1 VADEGRIVVV
11 GAGPH
16 ALTFCSYLL
25 AARPDWHSRLL
36 VIDPDGWLTRWDTLM
51 ERLEIDVLRSPGVH
65 HPDPASYALF
75 EFAIDRPDQLHGD
88 TKSPTVGLF
97 ADFCTNLIA
106 RHRLHEV
113 LEIGTLTA
121 IIPRGPGH
129 NAVEL
134 ESGAIN
140 DAATVVIAAN
150 QTTPRLPGWAPTG
163 EGHAVTHAAHV
174 HPSGVGLGER
184 VVVVGGGLTAAQL
197 CAAAMRRCA
206 EVTLVARHPLRCSG
220 TDVEP
225 GWLSRYLLEPY
236 LAEPDWER
244 RAGIYRATRRGTM
257 PAFSADVLRRAVSQ
271 GHLVLHESAEV
282 SAMTASGDGQTLFTT
297 AGPINVDRVWLAT
310 GWTFDAR
317 TDPLMAPLLHVGTT
331 TCGLPLLD
339 AGCAIPGTTVHLTG
353 AAAALQTGA
362 FAPNLAGARIA
373 AERIVATLCDLVERQ
388 YPVPPSAISPAASI
402 SRWTNQ
408 SIPTATPS
416 PQLDWLGPS
425 TLSPDA
431 LSSSAAGSPAPPAPM
446 TKRRTCASWTASSR
460 AAAVAS
466 LSARSAASPPAGA
479 RPS

>member
-1 VADEGRIVVV
+1 MSAPTHSEGRIIVV

-25 AARPDWHSRLL
+25 AARPDWHSRLH

-51 ERLEIDVLRSPGVH
+51 QRLEIEVLRSPGVH
-65 HPDPASYALF
+65 HPDPAPYALF
-75 EFAIDRPDQLHGD
+75 DFAIDRPDQLHGD

-113 LEIGTLTA
+113 LEVGTVTA
-121 IIPRGPGH
+121 IIPQGPGH

-134 ESGAIN
+134 ESGARY

-150 QTTPRLPGWAPTG
+150 RTTPRLPNWAPIG
-163 EGHAVTHAAHV
+163 AGRVVTHAAHV

-197 CAAAMRRCA
+197 CVAAMRRGA
-206 EVTLVARHPLRCSG
+206 EVTLVARHTLRCSG

-236 LAEPDWER
+236 LAERDWEQ
-244 RAGIYRATRRGTM
+244 RAGMYRGARRGTM
-257 PAFSADVLRRAVSQ
+257 PACWADILHRAASKGQ
-271 GHLVLHESAEV
+271 LVLHESAAV
-282 SAMTASGDGQTLFTT
+282 SAMTASADGHTLFTT
-297 AGPINVDRVWLAT
+297 AGPIDADRVWLAT
-310 GWTFDAR
+310 GWNLDTR
-317 TDPLMAPLLHVGTT
+317 TDPLMAPLLYAGTT

-339 AGCAIPGTTVHLTG
+339 DGCAIPGTTVHLTG

-373 AERIVATLCDLVERQ
+373 AERIVATLSDLAERQ
-388 YPVPPSAISPAASI
+388 YPVPSTEIPLAASV
-402 SRWTNQ
+402 SR
-408 SIPTATPS
+408 
-416 PQLDWLGPS
+416 
-425 TLSPDA
+425 
-431 LSSSAAGSPAPPAPM
+431 
-446 TKRRTCASWTASSR
+446 
-460 AAAVAS
+460 
-466 LSARSAASPPAGA
+466 
-479 RPS
+479 